1 MPRTLLNRVYYALK
15 PYLPWRMRLAVRRW
29 FALAKLH
36 RARSVWP
43 ILESAAHSPNGWPG
57 WPDGKQFAFVITHD
71 VESARGLGRVRQL
84 AGLEQGFGFRS
95 SFNFIPDGEYD
106 TPPELRHWLV
116 DNGFEVGVHDLN
128 HDGKLYE
135 SLELFRS
142 KATEINRYLK
152 QWNAVGFRSG
162 FMQHNYDWLQ
172 HLDVLYDSSS
182 FDTDPFEPQPDGVG
196 TIFPFW
202 MAGSNGRGYIE
213 LPYTVPQD
221 STLFLLFREKTIET
235 WRRKIAWIAR
245 HGGMVLIN
253 VHPDYVAFDPE
264 KPDFSQY
271 SCQLYRD
278 LLNHVRDQYAG
289 RYWHALP
296 KEIALFTSTLSHE
309 RERTSS
315 YTPTRLRGRRAAVVM
330 FSTFPF
336 DPRPRRAAEAL
347 VAEGVETE
355 VICLRQD
362 DSEPQRESINGVRVF
377 RVPMKRRRGGMLSYA
392 WQYTSFLVISAFILA
407 VRRTRRRY
415 DLVHVHNMP
424 DILVLS
430 ALVPRLLGA
439 RVVLDLH
446 DPMPELMM
454 TIFDMGAE
462 SRLIRLLEK
471 IERFSMARADR
482 VLTVNLA
489 CKKIFG
495 ARSCPLPK
503 IEVIMNSPDETIFS
517 FRETKTRTFD
527 SGRPF
532 VVMCH
537 GSIVERHGHDV
548 ALEAIHQVAQTIPSI
563 QFRIYGHRTA
573 FLERVMAS
581 AACIGLNGHVAYLG
595 AANLEGIV
603 KAIDE
608 SDVGII
614 PNRRSIFT
622 ELNTPT
628 RIFEYLA
635 RGVPVIAPRAPG
647 IQDYFQE
654 DEIIYF
660 NLGDPADLARQL
672 HFVYSN
678 PGTVAGIVQRGQ
690 DIYRRHQ
697 WREERGRLLRLMN
710 DLVVADRKP

>member
-1 MPRTLLNRVYYALK
+1 VARLSFNRVYYSLK

-29 FALAKLH
+29 FALAKL
-36 RARSVWP
+36 RRVRSVWP
-43 ILESAAHSPNGWPG
+43 ILEPAGRCPKGWPG

-71 VESARGLGRVRQL
+71 VESARGIERVRHV
-84 AGLEQGFGFRS
+84 ARVEQEFGFRS
-95 SFNFIPDGEYD
+95 SFNFIPEGEYQ
-106 TPPELRHWLV
+106 TPPELRHWLGEH
-116 DNGFEVGVHDLN
+116 GFEVGVHDLN

-135 SLELFRS
+135 SLESFRS
-142 KATEINRYLK
+142 KAVEINRYLK

-172 HLDVLYDSSS
+172 ELDVLYDSSS
-182 FDTDPFEPQPDGVG
+182 FDTDPFEPQPDGVE

-202 MAGSNGRGYIE
+202 MARKNGRGYIE

-245 HGGMVLIN
+245 HGGMVLVN
-253 VHPDYVAFDPE
+253 VHPDYIAFDPE

-278 LLNHVRDQYAG
+278 LLGHVRDQYQG
-289 RYWHALP
+289 QYWHALP
-296 KEIALFTSTLSHE
+296 KDIALFTSRLPHE
-309 RERTSS
+309 PDRAAYS
-315 YTPTRLRGRRAAVVM
+315 PNRLRGRRAAVVM

-355 VICLRQD
+355 IICLRQD
-362 DSEPQRESINGVRVF
+362 DTEPERESINGIRVF
-377 RVPMKRRRGGMLSYA
+377 RVPMKRRRGGKLSYA
-392 WQYTSFLVISAFILA
+392 WQYASFIALAALILA
-407 VRRTRRRY
+407 VRRLRRRY

-454 TIFDMGAE
+454 TIFNLKDQSG
-462 SRLIRLLEK
+462 LIRLLER

-495 ARSCPLPK
+495 SRSCPLPK
-503 IEVIMNSPDETIFS
+503 IEVIMNSPDEKIFG
-517 FRETKTRTFD
+517 FREAKPRTF
-527 SGRPF
+527 SPGRPF

-548 ALEAIHQVAQTIPSI
+548 ALEAIHQLRQTIPSI
-563 QFRIYGHRTA
+563 QLRIYGHRTV

-581 AACIGLNGHVAYLG
+581 AAQNGLNGHVSYLG
-595 AANLEGIV
+595 GVNLEKIV

-654 DEIIYF
+654 DEILYF
-660 NLGDPADLARQL
+660 DLGDAVDLARQIQ
-672 HFVYSN
+672 FVYSH
-678 PGTVAGIVQRGQ
+678 PEAVPGIVQRGQ
-690 DIYRRHQ
+690 DIYRQHQ

-710 DLVVADRKP
+710 DLVTPDYGS